1 MQTGITYMFTN
12 AVLIIHCSIKTRLLS
27 LSSLCFHNFNIYWP
41 LLFLRFC
48 SDQFVIT
55 TRSNHLCCKYFS
67 RAHSATAVPLTQTMT
82 FTRART
88 PLAVGLP
95 GRILFFRQT
104 RAWPWS
110 SGTESTS
117 LFPAPCPL
125 SACPS
130 PHRQVRAAARGH

>member
-1 MQTGITYMFTN
+1 MFTN

-95 GRILFFRQT
+95 GRILF
-104 RAWPWS
+104 
-110 SGTESTS
+110 SGRLEHGRGALEQSQR
-117 LFPAPCPL
+117 PL
-125 SACPS
+125 SQRRVRCPRAL
-130 PHRQVRAAARGH
+130 HRTDRYEPQRAVTDVLCAK